1 MATFLDKNFLFGL
14 LRVFREHLSSHRVM
28 CALLSRLDGG
38 WDGNLIIFISELAY
52 ILRIYENAQSA

>member
-1 MATFLDKNFLFGL
+1 
-14 LRVFREHLSSHRVM
+14 M

-52 ILRIYENAQSA
+52 ILLIYENAQSA